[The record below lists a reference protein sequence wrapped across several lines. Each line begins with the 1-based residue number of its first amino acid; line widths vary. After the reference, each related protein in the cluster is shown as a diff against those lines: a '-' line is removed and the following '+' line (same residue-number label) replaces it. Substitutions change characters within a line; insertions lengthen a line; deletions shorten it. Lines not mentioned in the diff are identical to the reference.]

1 MTVEMDS
8 SNAPI
13 TSTTIDSSLLPSNL
27 EENTAPTVT
36 QDEAPAVVTTSPS
49 VTAESHHV
57 ISTPNTPEP
66 QRRTTKP
73 LEPPE
78 VISSVTASGAIDV
91 DALMDDAAFLLQP
104 SPVSPPTM
112 EQERVASVPSPV
124 TTAAAV
130 VENDVV
136 LVRPSSSS
144 TPTTGSAITA
154 ATIARVNNAVS
165 NRGRTLVPTTP
176 RASAAAVVDEGTP
189 GPPALYH
196 PSPPSTLRCINPASG
211 KFFLWFHLFV

>member
-13 TSTTIDSSLLPSNL
+13 TSTTINSSLLPSNL
-27 EENTAPTVT
+27 EENTAPAVT

-49 VTAESHHV
+49 VTAESLHV
-57 ISTPNTPEP
+57 ISTPPTPEP

-91 DALMDDAAFLLQP
+91 DAMMDDAAILLQP

-124 TTAAAV
+124 TNTAAAV

-144 TPTTGSAITA
+144 TPTTGSANTA
-154 ATIARVNNAVS
+154 VTTTATIARVNHVVVS

-176 RASAAAVVDEGTP
+176 RASAAAAVVDESTP

-211 KFFLWFHLFV
+211 K